1 MCCTNLSDFVANLHA
16 LNGNCSTSGNHTS
29 KLGYLNH
36 PVTSIIYIVTAVLC
50 ILLSLVT
57 HFKYNSVT
65 VLNLR
70 VRSNVISNVA
80 WIAYLVVLVLRS
92 TLGAVIYGITQ
103 ANDRN
108 HQVRLTVY
116 FIADGVLKSLEILC
130 LSLALYH
137 QWRYRSAGF
146 IQQEIN
152 SFNSGEYSVSGS
164 EYGVLIARQLMSYK
178 AAALFVTQ
186 FILAMLFL
194 TLLEAL
200 HVKEKTLEPLYWTYM
215 GLLWTQSITAIVWVI
230 LIATNKNEDGPT
242 LVTKLLLVVGVV
254 ITLPGDIPSFV
265 WSSCITSHKCIP
277 WYYLTYYDL
286 ALFLSIPSVIIFFLV
301 LRTEFL
307 RLDQEAQYS
316 VLGGEVDSLFSI
328 HSQSTEHS

>member
-1 MCCTNLSDFVANLHA
+1 MAGSNSTPNYVLHKLIRFRGYLHA

-103 ANDRN
+103 AND
-108 HQVRLTVY
+108 H
-116 FIADGVLKSLEILC
+116 GVLKSLEILC

-164 EYGVLIARQLMSYK
+164 EYGRLNSK
-178 AAALFVTQ
+178 ATDELQSCSFVCDT
-186 FILAMLFL
+186 IHLGNVFL

-200 HVKEKTLEPLYWTYM
+200 T
-215 GLLWTQSITAIVWVI
+215 
-230 LIATNKNEDGPT
+230 
-242 LVTKLLLVVGVV
+242 
-254 ITLPGDIPSFV
+254 
-265 WSSCITSHKCIP
+265 
-277 WYYLTYYDL
+277 
-286 ALFLSIPSVIIFFLV
+286 
-301 LRTEFL
+301 R
-307 RLDQEAQYS
+307 
-316 VLGGEVDSLFSI
+316 
-328 HSQSTEHS
+328 

>member
-1 MCCTNLSDFVANLHA
+1 MLKR
-16 LNGNCSTSGNHTS
+16 
-29 KLGYLNH
+29 KL
-36 PVTSIIYIVTAVLC
+36 
-50 ILLSLVT
+50 
-57 HFKYNSVT
+57 
-65 VLNLR
+65 
-70 VRSNVISNVA
+70 
-80 WIAYLVVLVLRS
+80 
-92 TLGAVIYGITQ
+92 
-103 ANDRN
+103 
-108 HQVRLTVY
+108 
-116 FIADGVLKSLEILC
+116 LK
-130 LSLALYH
+130 
-137 QWRYRSAGF
+137 
-146 IQQEIN
+146 
-152 SFNSGEYSVSGS
+152 
-164 EYGVLIARQLMSYK
+164 
-178 AAALFVTQ
+178 
-186 FILAMLFL
+186 
-194 TLLEAL
+194 
-200 HVKEKTLEPLYWTYM
+200 PLYWTYM

-277 WYYLTYYDL
+277 WYYLTYYDF